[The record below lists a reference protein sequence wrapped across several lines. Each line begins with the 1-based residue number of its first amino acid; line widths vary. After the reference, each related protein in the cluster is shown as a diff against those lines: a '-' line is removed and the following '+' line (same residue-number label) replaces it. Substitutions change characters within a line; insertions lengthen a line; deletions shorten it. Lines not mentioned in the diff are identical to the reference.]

1 MILLIFFYQVWCV
14 GELCSV
20 RHDNRCTAE
29 TITRFFDTLEVLTYE
44 LSGMSS
50 ANLKEE
56 ISNPS
61 KIICMLMS
69 SISKVGLYCD
79 NVNTALIGLPLPY
92 IHTKQSMNPMSLIGR
107 ALVFKPKCL
116 KLEPSCGHFPKW
128 LQFLNMRKNVLNS
141 TFLKNFPTLFSLD
154 CFHFV

>member
-1 MILLIFFYQVWCV
+1 M

-56 ISNPS
+56 IANPS

-69 SISKVGLYCD
+69 SISKLASKCQD
-79 NVNTALIGLPLPY
+79 LIPRSILLL
-92 IHTKQSMNPMSLIGR
+92 TKVAKQQQTSFLDTEIKDAVVGR
-107 ALVFKPKCL
+107 AQELINLL
-116 KLEPSCGHFPKW
+116 KLPNFA
-128 LQFLNMRKNVLNS
+128 NVVLNPDDEIETGRWHRDNTS
-141 TFLKNFPTLFSLD
+141 LPITLRCVQHILS
-154 CFHFV
+154 

>member
-1 MILLIFFYQVWCV
+1 MILLIFYQVWCA

-79 NVNTALIGLPLPY
+79 NVNTALVGLPLPY
-92 IHTKQSMNPMSLIGR
+92 THTK
-107 ALVFKPKCL
+107 
-116 KLEPSCGHFPKW
+116 
-128 LQFLNMRKNVLNS
+128 
-141 TFLKNFPTLFSLD
+141 
-154 CFHFV
+154 